1 MIPQKLYIPTSS
13 LNFKNIMSSESISP
27 VVFYQRR
34 NYGYKHFEKV
44 CPNPLDNRIVLYD
57 KCPIFE
63 IVDEGLDN
71 YPMVVE
77 IDTRYIEE
85 GVILEDNNVYY
96 AEQTIYLTPF
106 TTRFIFQNN
115 TELRRTVSST
125 EPSIESKLVG
135 LYKNCFVVKPSDVKT
150 LKWSNSTV
158 LNDAENSDISPYISK
173 DIKVNKLKGLMYGY
187 LIAANKSTS
196 EDIVLLKKYVK
207 QLRNLISAI
216 LTSPERYPSSLQQS
230 QLDEIYG
237 QINDV
242 LSRNFYLQIENIIAR
257 KSEEY
262 KCDFKKI
269 VENEFGWNYWVTV
282 VSQKEKITSP
292 FHFQPFDFSAF
303 LREDKTELI
312 DEYLYPL
319 KREIAIREG
328 ENNKQISPDLLP
340 VLQRFQITRKFD
352 DKSEFVVKL
361 LNEYAQEC
369 YSKNEFLQSRYDFST
384 PGVKLFKEEFGDKWE
399 GSPAKKYLND
409 LRYNLNEYKP
419 FNLTEI
425 KNNTMLSFAAFC
437 QKGESDIDKL
447 ESYLIDNGVSD
458 FKVAF
463 ALWGV
468 IFGFAEMSKTFT
480 DDFYCSDKVY
490 VEQIYKYIFNQL
502 HGIDLGEVSFVT
514 VNNPHQ
520 RWVDSNEI
528 LSKFP
533 ANDSTDFINAGKRE
547 NTVDKSNL
555 GFVEINTS
563 SEQEIP
569 MVLSK
574 WFTSEAFLKL
584 NEQAQQFAKKESL
597 GYLVEDVDDS
607 YIERVQSINFP
618 KVGRK
623 LLCTQAVWKKCVSAL
638 RNLCEIDIFSANHFI
653 VQLDSAQSIPP
664 KVLNRL
670 KDNWDF
676 VISQTKDRNAQISF
690 FINLCKKEGRGEMP
704 RHRILT
710 GFFTEDIAAK
720 FEKEIREKYVQ

>member
-1 MIPQKLYIPTSS
+1 MIPSKLYIPTSS

-27 VVFYQRR
+27 VAFYRR
-34 NYGYKHFEKV
+34 RKFGYKNFEKV
-44 CPNPLDNRIVLYD
+44 NPNSLDNCIILYD
-57 KCPIFE
+57 KCPLFDIK
-63 IVDEGLDN
+63 DEGLDN
-71 YPMVVE
+71 YPLVIE
-77 IDTRYIEE
+77 INTLYVEE
-85 GVILEDNNVYY
+85 GVILENNNSYY
-96 AEQTIYLTPF
+96 AAQTIYLNPF
-106 TTRFIFQNN
+106 TTRFIFQNPR
-115 TELRRTVSST
+115 ELNITISST
-125 EPSIESKLVG
+125 EPSIESKLVK
-135 LYKNCFVVKPSDVKT
+135 LYESCFVVNPRNVEYFHWQNKIAIADI
-150 LKWSNSTV
+150 
-158 LNDAENSDISPYISK
+158 ENPNVSELISK
-173 DIKVNKLKGLMYGY
+173 DIRLNKLKGLIYAY
-187 LIAANKSTS
+187 LIAANKSIP
-196 EDIVLLKKYVK
+196 DNVVLLKKCCK
-207 QLRNLISAI
+207 QLRNVLSAI
-216 LTSPERYPSSLQQS
+216 LTSSEGYPSSLQQN
-230 QLDEIYG
+230 QLNDIYF
-237 QINDV
+237 QINTV
-242 LSRNFYLQIENIIAR
+242 LSSEFKNKIKQIFQQ

-262 KCDFKKI
+262 SCDFKTI
-269 VENEFGWNYWVTV
+269 VEKEIGFENWLSIQRIPRPAHIRPFNFGIIN
-282 VSQKEKITSP
+282 KENRIGAV
-292 FHFQPFDFSAF
+292 D
-303 LREDKTELI
+303 D
-312 DEYLYPL
+312 YLYPI
-319 KREIAIREG
+319 KKEIAIREG
-328 ENNKQISPDLLP
+328 MVNYRIKTSSLP
-340 VLQRFQITRKFD
+340 KFQRFRILNKFD
-352 DKSEFVVKL
+352 NQTDFLVTL
-361 LNEYAQEC
+361 LNEYASEC
-369 YSKNEFLQSRYDFST
+369 YSKDEFLQSRYEFST
-384 PGVKLFKEEFGDKWE
+384 PGIKLFKAAMGNKWE
-399 GSPAKKYLND
+399 GSPEQKYLND
-409 LRYNLNEYKP
+409 LRYNLNEYRP
-419 FNLTEI
+419 FNLNDTDNI
-425 KNNTMLSFAAFC
+425 TMLSFAAFC
-437 QKGESDIDKL
+437 QKGDSDIEKL
-447 ESYLIDNGVSD
+447 EDYLIDNGIGNL
-458 FKVAF
+458 KVAF

-502 HGIDLGEVSFVT
+502 HGIDLGEVPFVT

-533 ANDSTDFINAGKRE
+533 DNDSTDFINAGKRE

-574 WFTSEAFLKL
+574 WFSSEAFLKL

-597 GYLVEDVDDS
+597 GYLVDDVDDS
-607 YIERVQSINFP
+607 YFEKIQNINFP

-653 VQLDSAQSIPP
+653 AQLDSAQNIPP

-676 VISQTKDRNAQISF
+676 VTSRTKDRNQQISF

>member
-1 MIPQKLYIPTSS
+1 MIPKKLYIPTSS

-34 NYGYKHFEKV
+34 NFGYKHFEKV
-44 CPNPLDNRIVLYD
+44 GPNPLDNRIVLYD

-85 GVILEDNNVYY
+85 GVILEDDYVYY

-135 LYKNCFVVKPSDVKT
+135 LYKNCFVVKPSDVET
-150 LKWSNSTV
+150 LKWNNSIV
-158 LNDAENSDISPYISK
+158 LKETDNSDISPYISK
-173 DIKVNKLKGLMYGY
+173 DIKINKLKGLMYGY
-187 LIAANKSTS
+187 LIAANKSSS
-196 EDIVLLKKYVK
+196 EDVVLLKKYVK

-216 LTSPERYPSSLQQS
+216 LTSPERYPSSLQQN

-242 LSRNFYLQIENIIAR
+242 FSRDFNLKIENIITQ

-269 VENEFGWNYWVTV
+269 VENEFGWKYWVAI
-282 VSQKEKITSP
+282 VSQKEKIPAP
-292 FHFQPFDFSAF
+292 FYFQPFDFSLF
-303 LREDKTELI
+303 LREDKTDLI

-319 KREIAIREG
+319 KKEIAIREG
-328 ENNKQISPDLLP
+328 ENDKHISPDLLP

-399 GSPAKKYLND
+399 GSPAKIYLNK

-419 FNLTEI
+419 FNLTET

-447 ESYLIDNGVSD
+447 ETYLIDNGVSD

-468 IFGFAEMSKTFT
+468 IFGYAEMSKTFT
-480 DDFYCSDKVY
+480 DVFYCSDKEY

-520 RWVDSNEI
+520 RWADSNEI
-528 LSKFP
+528 ISKFQK
-533 ANDSTDFINAGKRE
+533 NDSADFINAGKRE
-547 NTVDKSNL
+547 KTVDVSNL
-555 GFVEINTS
+555 RFVEISTS

-569 MVLSK
+569 KVLSE
-574 WFTSEAFLKL
+574 WFTSKTFLKL
-584 NEQAQQFAKKESL
+584 DKQAQQFAKKESL
-597 GYLVEDVDDS
+597 RYLLDGVDDS
-607 YIERVQSINFP
+607 YIERIQSINFP

-623 LLCTQAVWKKCVSAL
+623 SLCTPTVWKKCVLAL
-638 RNLCEIDIFSANHFI
+638 RKLCEIDIFSANHFI
-653 VQLDSAQSIPP
+653 AQLDSAQNLPP

-670 KDNWDF
+670 KDCWDY
-676 VISQTKDRNAQISF
+676 VISQTKDRDDQITY
-690 FINLCKKEGRGEMP
+690 FINLCKKEGRGEIP
-704 RHRILT
+704 RYRILT